1 MTGPQTPDT
10 GRLEDEDDVEEAAG
24 VVGEAVARKNESPQP
39 GDPQPYD
46 PPPYDEE
53 EASPT

>member
-10 GRLEDEDDVEEAAG
+10 GHQEDERDVEEAAG
-24 VVGEAVARKNESPQP
+24 VVDEAVARRNE
-39 GDPQPYD
+39 DPE
-46 PPPYDEE
+46 PYDEE

>member
-24 VVGEAVARKNESPQP
+24 VVGEAVARRNENPE
-39 GDPQPYD
+39 
-46 PPPYDEE
+46 PYDEE